1 MFTQTPLPFAAG
13 AFFSAVLRMGAAL
26 PLQKSTA
33 LRDVPCRAVF
43 FCFMLRAVRW
53 GWAKASVQGSAPA

>member
-26 PLQKSTA
+26 PFPCKKHGPAGCFLQG
-33 LRDVPCRAVF
+33 RV

-53 GWAKASVQGSAPA
+53 GWAKASVRE